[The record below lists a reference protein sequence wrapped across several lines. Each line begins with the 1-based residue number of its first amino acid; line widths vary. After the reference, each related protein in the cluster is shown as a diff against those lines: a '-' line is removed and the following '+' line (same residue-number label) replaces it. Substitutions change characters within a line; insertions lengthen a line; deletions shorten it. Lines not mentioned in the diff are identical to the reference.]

1 MFCIVP
7 GIVIELIGVPKNASA
22 PIDFNPSLSV
32 TSFKFLHSLNAFVSI
47 FSTVLGMFT
56 EVRPVLENASDNI
69 SFRPSCNV
77 ISFKLVQLTNA
88 LLPIPSIVFDTS
100 TFSKK
105 STFANA
111 SSSI

>member
-1 MFCIVP
+1 M
-7 GIVIELIGVPKNASA
+7 
-22 PIDFNPSLSV
+22 PISFNPSLSI
-32 TSFKFLHSLNAFVSI
+32 TSLKFWHSLNAFLSI
-47 FSTVLGMFT
+47 FSTVFGIFT

-69 SFRPSCNV
+69 FFSPYANV
-77 ISFKLVQLTNA
+77 ISFRFLQLKNA

-111 SSSI
+111 SSSILLTLKSFVFGWDCYF

>member
-1 MFCIVP
+1 MFFTVP
-7 GIVIELIGVPKNASA
+7 GIVIDLSGVPENASI
-22 PIDFNPSLSV
+22 PISFNPSLSV
-32 TSFKFLHSLNAFVSI
+32 TSVKFLHSLNAFVPI
-47 FSTVLGMFT
+47 FSTVFGIFT
-56 EVRPVLENASDNI
+56 EVRPVLKNASDDI
-69 SFRPSCNV
+69 SFSPSCNV

>member
-7 GIVIELIGVPKNASA
+7 GIVIELIGVPENALS
-22 PIDFNPSLSV
+22 PIDFNPSLSA
-32 TSFKFLHSLNAFVSI
+32 TSVKFLHSLNAFISI
-47 FSTVLGMFT
+47 FSTVLRMFS

-69 SFRPSCNV
+69 SFKPSCNV